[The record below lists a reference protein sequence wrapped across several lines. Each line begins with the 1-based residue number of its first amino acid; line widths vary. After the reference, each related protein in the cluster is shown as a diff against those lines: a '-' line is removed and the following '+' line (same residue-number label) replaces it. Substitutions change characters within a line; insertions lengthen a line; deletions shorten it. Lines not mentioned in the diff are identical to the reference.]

1 VVCIDNSEFTRNGD
15 YAPTRF
21 QAQADA
27 VNLLAGAKTQH
38 HPENTVGVMT
48 MGGKTPRVLVTP
60 TPDLGKVLNAMQEMK
75 IEGQVNLATA
85 VQIAQLALKH
95 RENKN
100 QRQRVVVFVGSPI
113 AEEKGALIKIA
124 KKLKKNN
131 VAVDIVSFGSEEE
144 NAEKLE
150 AFHGAVNSN
159 GNSHLVTVPPGTILS
174 DMLFST
180 PIFMEEG
187 ADAGGEEGGAPA
199 APRTNIVDG
208 FDYGELGVD
217 PNLDPELALAL
228 RVSIEEERARQASA
242 TAAAGGSR
250 AVAGEGEGGAA
261 TEAAAGAAA
270 AAAAAAVAA
279 TPETAAVPGGGAEEG
294 DDGVQDMDEDALLQ
308 QALALSMQVEQPT
321 PAASKGPSATL
332 AAPEKSEAPTVDPTP
347 GTTAAAPEVA
357 PPADD
362 DEPMLEIDDP
372 ELAMALKM
380 SMEESNK
387 DEEK

>member
-1 VVCIDNSEFTRNGD
+1 MVCIDNSEFTRNGD

-113 AEEKGALIKIA
+113 AEEKDALVKIA

-187 ADAGGEEGGAPA
+187 ADGGGGEGGAPA

-228 RVSIEEERARQASA
+228 RISIEEERAR
-242 TAAAGGSR
+242 
-250 AVAGEGEGGAA
+250 E
-261 TEAAAGAAA
+261 AAA
-270 AAAAAAVAA
+270 AAGSAAAAEGEAAAPDAGGVTA
-279 TPETAAVPGGGAEEG
+279 TPEAAAAPAEAG

-321 PAASKGPSATL
+321 PAASQGPAATP
-332 AAPEKSEAPTVDPTP
+332 AAPSKSEAPGAAGPTP
-347 GTTAAAPEVA
+347 GTTAAAPA
-357 PPADD
+357 PSPADD
-362 DEPMLEIDDP
+362 EAMLEIDDP

-380 SMEESNK
+380 SMEELNK
-387 DEEK
+387 EEEEK

>member
-1 VVCIDNSEFTRNGD
+1 MVCIDNSEFTRNGD

-113 AEEKGALIKIA
+113 AEEKDALVKIA

-187 ADAGGEEGGAPA
+187 ADGGGEEGGAPA

-228 RVSIEEERARQASA
+228 RVSIEEERARQAAA
-242 TAAAGGSR
+242 TAAAGGSG
-250 AVAGEGEGGAA
+250 AVAVEGGAGP
-261 TEAAAGAAA
+261 EAGGGG
-270 AAAAAAVAA
+270 AVAA
-279 TPETAAVPGGGAEEG
+279 TPEAAAAPRGAGEEG

-321 PAASKGPSATL
+321 PAASQGPTATP
-332 AAPEKSEAPTVDPTP
+332 AAPAKSEAPTPAGPTP
-347 GTTAAAPEVA
+347 GTTAAAA
-357 PPADD
+357 PPAPPAND
-362 DEPMLEIDDP
+362 DEAMLEIDDP

-380 SMEESNK
+380 SMEESK
-387 DEEK
+387 EEEKK

>member
-38 HPENTVGVMT
+38 HPENTVGVLT

-100 QRQRVVVFVGSPI
+100 QRQRVVVFIGSPI
-113 AEEKGALIKIA
+113 AEEKDALVKIA

-131 VAVDIVSFGSEEE
+131 VAVDIVSFGPEEE

-187 ADAGGEEGGAPA
+187 ANGGGEEGGAPA

-228 RVSIEEERARQASA
+228 RVSIEEERARQAAA
-242 TAAAGGSR
+242 TAAAGGS
-250 AVAGEGEGGAA
+250 
-261 TEAAAGAAA
+261 AAA
-270 AAAAAAVAA
+270 AEGGDAAAPDAGAVAA
-279 TPETAAVPGGGAEEG
+279 TPEAAAAPEEG

-321 PAASKGPSATL
+321 PAASQGPTATP
-332 AAPEKSEAPTVDPTP
+332 AAPAKSEAPTPAGPTP
-347 GTTAAAPEVA
+347 GTTAAAPA
-357 PPADD
+357 PAPAED
-362 DEPMLEIDDP
+362 DEAMLEIDDP
-372 ELAMALKM
+372 ELALALKM
-380 SMEESNK
+380 SMEESKNE
-387 DEEK
+387 EEK